1 MTKIKLKLF
10 DYCMGVPAKLL
21 ALLPDMVR
29 WLYNKRKG
37 IPNPNKG
44 GVYMIDG
51 SRGSSKSQSL
61 SRIVMQLLECGYAD
75 AATIGIITESALDES
90 VVSLV
95 DDVFANQIDEKFSKQ
110 HYRRLKT
117 GQEIFFKGFHPSKKT
132 ALKGTERA
140 TDILL
145 IDECEWN
152 NIDAAAKTLNTYI
165 RAGGVIILIANK
177 LSSDLILWG
186 KSVGAKYVRIDYWEN
201 PHLDSRTRD
210 TWDTLRETDYDLWKA
225 TIMYQGESDEYARLF
240 SNITI
245 DRMFGGESP
254 HPVGTPLIKV
264 ISQDFAVAGY
274 DKSVMVQGLKD
285 DKGIYHLW
293 VKQGT
298 TYTTEKLLTSIMMA
312 KQEFKPD
319 IFVGDA
325 TGQGLPIMQMIAPES
340 PTNIYFMGGKEP
352 HIQGYYNLRASTFGR
367 VKELADKYLIVI
379 HADPLVQSKIR
390 EDARSIILA
399 PEDNS
404 GNIKIMPKERIRKIL
419 GRSPD
424 YMDAIAM
431 AVYAI
436 DQGIEYSDATY
447 PDNPNKTRSWIGDW
461 DW

>member
-1 MTKIKLKLF
+1 
-10 DYCMGVPAKLL
+10 MGVPAKLL

-29 WLYNKRKG
+29 WLYNKKNG

-44 GVYMIDG
+44 GVYMVDG
-51 SRGSSKSQSL
+51 SRGSSKSQSFA
-61 SRIVMQLLECGYAD
+61 RIIMQLLECGYAD

-95 DDVFANQIDEKFSKQ
+95 DDVFENQIDEKFSKQ

-140 TDILL
+140 TEILL

-165 RAGGVIILIANK
+165 RAGGIIILIANK
-177 LSSDLILWG
+177 LSPDLIVWG

-201 PHLDSRTRD
+201 PHLDPRTKE
-210 TWDTLRETDYDLWKA
+210 TWETLRETDYDLWKA

-264 ISQDFAVAGY
+264 MSQDFAVAGY

-319 IFVGDA
+319 IFIGDA
-325 TGQGLPIMQMIAPES
+325 TGQGLPIMQMISPES

-424 YMDAIAM
+424 YMDALAM

-436 DQGIEYSDATY
+436 DQGVEYSDATY

>member
-21 ALLPDMVR
+21 ALLPSMVA
-29 WLYNKRKG
+29 WLYNKKNG
-37 IPNPNKG
+37 IPNANKG
-44 GVYMIDG
+44 GVYMVDG
-51 SRGSSKSQSL
+51 SRGSSKSQSFA
-61 SRIVMQLLECGYAD
+61 RIVMQLLECGYAD

-140 TDILL
+140 TEILL

-165 RAGGVIILIANK
+165 RAGGIIILVANK
-177 LSSDLILWG
+177 LSSDLIMWG

-201 PHLDSRTRD
+201 PHLDARTRD

-225 TIMYQGESDEYARLF
+225 TIMYQGESDEYTRLF

-254 HPVGTPLIKV
+254 HPVGTPLVKV

-319 IFVGDA
+319 IFIGDA
-325 TGQGLPIMQMIAPES
+325 TGQGLPIMQMISPEN

-352 HIQGYYNLRASTFGR
+352 HMQGYYNLRASTFGR

-436 DQGIEYSDATY
+436 DQGVEYSDATY